1 MPVRDKPAPFF
12 PQIMMTIFQVQT
24 MFKKEKKERKGL
36 IRIKVQVGPVPQK
49 MVKFKPGLSQ
59 ILSKV
64 YLSKNMQFEL
74 SKYCSAFTPRYRNDN
89 TKCYSTQYIL
99 TKEGKIQKRK
109 KILIMD

>member
-24 MFKKEKKERKGL
+24 MFKKEKKERKSL

-49 MVKFKPGLSQ
+49 MVNFKPGLSQ

-64 YLSKNMQFEL
+64 FLSKNMQFEL
-74 SKYCSAFTPRYRNDN
+74 SIYCSASTPRYRNDN

>member
-24 MFKKEKKERKGL
+24 MFKKEKKERKSV
-36 IRIKVQVGPVPQK
+36 IRINIQMGPVPQT

-64 YLSKNMQFEL
+64 FLSKNMQFEL
-74 SKYCSAFTPRYRNDN
+74 SKYCSAFTPTYSDDN
-89 TKCYSTQYIL
+89 TKCYFTQNIL
-99 TKEGKIQKRK
+99 TKEGKIQKRN

>member
-24 MFKKEKKERKGL
+24 MFKKEKKERKSV
-36 IRIKVQVGPVPQK
+36 IRIKIQMRPVSQK

-64 YLSKNMQFEL
+64 FLSKDMQFEL
-74 SKYCSAFTPRYRNDN
+74 TKYCSVFTPIYSNDN

-99 TKEGKIQKRK
+99 T
-109 KILIMD
+109 